1 MFTPRKTT
9 DTKRVKRLGRSVVYV
24 RP

>member
-1 MFTPRKTT
+1 MFTPHKSI
-9 DTKRVKRLGRSVVYV
+9 DTKRVKRLCGSVVYV